1 MHLLWYETERIM
13 LVHVALL
20 KEEIACGPRAFI
32 FAQLLQ
38 KGNIKL
44 LRSSMWYCVQTMDH
58 LLHIAVYI
66 G

>member
-1 MHLLWYETERIM
+1 M